1 MRPPPSRSRDHTQFL
16 EHIRTRLLP
25 ICNSSRAYKFD
36 ISLGSRSAPD
46 IIASLLQMPE
56 IKCCSN
62 VKIKF
67 EQKRKVHNQLPVE
80 EISNWLERC
89 GDGMEKAA
97 KNKKVRYLSI
107 NMDDI
112 QNAHEMIDHLKMV
125 FYKYLFI
132 NIFKN
137 KH

>member
-1 MRPPPSRSRDHTQFL
+1 MIPLKFALKDSNKITLYAEIDFDRWGYFRDHIHLL
-16 EHIRTRLLP
+16 EYLRTRLLP

-36 ISLGSRSAPD
+36 ISLGTKSAPD

-97 KNKKVRYLSI
+97 QNKKVR
-107 NMDDI
+107 DT
-112 QNAHEMIDHLKMV
+112 
-125 FYKYLFI
+125 
-132 NIFKN
+132 
-137 KH
+137 